1 MNTRAEFS
9 VANRGTLT
17 EDAGLS
23 TGPVPLSVYRSPEFY
38 EQEKEKIFRRAW
50 LLVGRVEELPEP
62 GCFVRKPLPPFGF
75 SALITRAKSGRIQA
89 FYNACPHRGS
99 TIVHEAEGKS
109 ARLVCPYHRWSFT
122 HEGDLMGVTDEANF
136 FNIDKK
142 KCGLKTIATEIWDG
156 WIFINLQPEPE
167 VTLDEFLGP
176 LKVYLGGVSYIS
188 PDNYFSFTAELDSN
202 WKTAADAFIETYHI
216 PHIHP
221 ETLGSTFSSGINPY
235 ARLLDAKVFGP
246 HRAVSMFGN
255 NAYAPKGKSRVE
267 AIGGALS
274 EKGSIIAAA
283 DKETA
288 QAFLAHQAVNP
299 TASPHWSMDV
309 NAIFP
314 HVQIDFGP
322 GGFWVHHFWPA
333 GHDKTAY
340 EARFYAAEAKTF
352 AERFQQELYLTRVA
366 EVVLED
372 LSNLLHTQE
381 GINSGA
387 FDTMPLQDSEVAI
400 RHSVDQV
407 IKWVN
412 ADSLKEV
419 LS

>member
-9 VANRGTLT
+9 INARGSLT
-17 EDAGLS
+17 EGAGLS
-23 TGPVPLSVYRSPEFY
+23 TAPVPLSVYRSAEFY
-38 EQEKEKIFRRAW
+38 EQEKEQIFRRAW
-50 LLVGRVEELPEP
+50 LLVGRVEELPDP
-62 GCFVRKPLPPFGF
+62 GCFVRKELHPFGF
-75 SALITRAKSGRIQA
+75 SALITHAKSGKIQA

-109 ARLVCPYHRWSFT
+109 GRLVCPYHRWSFS
-122 HEGDLMGVTDEANF
+122 HEGDLVGITDEANF
-136 FNIDKK
+136 FDIDKK
-142 KCGLKTIATEIWDG
+142 KCGLRTIATEIWDG

-167 VTLDEFLGP
+167 VSLDRYLGP
-176 LKVYLGGVSYIS
+176 LKEFLGGIDYIS

-221 ETLGSTFSSGINPY
+221 ETLGTTFSSGINPY
-235 ARLLDAKVFGP
+235 ARLLDARVFGP

-255 NAYAPKGKSRVE
+255 NAYAPKGESRVE
-267 AIGGALS
+267 AMAQGLS
-274 EKGSIIAAA
+274 EKGSVIAAA
-283 DKETA
+283 DMESA
-288 QAFLAHQAVNP
+288 QAFLSHPAVNP
-299 TASPHWSMDV
+299 TDSPHWSMDV

-333 GHDKTAY
+333 GPNKTAY
-340 EARFYAAEAKTF
+340 EARFYAAEAKNFT
-352 AERFQQELYLTRVA
+352 ERFHQELYLTRVA

-387 FDTMPLQDSEVAI
+387 FDTMPLQDSEVGI
-400 RHSVDQV
+400 RHSVEEV

-412 ADSLKEV
+412 AESLKEI
-419 LS
+419 LP